1 MTNDTENA
9 DIRLLDFGLSKI
21 INPTEKC
28 TEPYGT
34 LSYVAPEVLTEKP
47 YDQREQEVSQILNI
61 IDKKFYNMN
70 LI

>member
-1 MTNDTENA
+1 MTDDTENA
-9 DIRLLDFGLSKI
+9 YIRLLDFGLSKI

-34 LSYVAPEVLTEKP
+34 LSYVTPEVLTEKP